1 MAKEQNPKIG
11 HVAKARTVSA
21 PISTKHTV
29 EICHHIRYKSTTQAK
44 FELEE
49 AIALRTAI
57 PFRKFNKD
65 LGHKAGMGPGRYPI
79 KAASIILQ
87 LVKSAEANAQDVG
100 LDISSLKISKAIA
113 NKAAV
118 QATGGRRRA
127 TGKRTHVELEV
138 IEFKAKQ
145 TQKAKKEQT
154 KKKVATKKVVSKEE
168 KQTPK
173 VVAKKESVVKTPE
186 VAKKVVEPVT
196 EQPKE
201 ESIKSSEST
210 TPVKELSKEK
220 STEQKND

>member
-1 MAKEQNPKIG
+1 MAKEQNQKIG

-44 FELEE
+44 FLLEE

-57 PFRKFNKD
+57 PFRRFNKD

-79 KAASIILQ
+79 KAASIVLQ

-138 IEFKAKQ
+138 VEFKAKP
-145 TQKAKKEQT
+145 TQKVKKEQT
-154 KKKVATKKVVSKEE
+154 KKKVGSKKVVSKEE

-173 VVAKKESVVKTPE
+173 VAEKKESVEKAHEAKPE
-186 VAKKVVEPVT
+186 VV
-196 EQPKE
+196 KE
-201 ESIKSSEST
+201 VSGSKE
-210 TPVKELSKEK
+210 ELSKEK